1 MESWHWQEG
10 SASLSLHP
18 TKVPSFLCLRIDPGK
33 GAKEELYPGEQG
45 MPRHPDNPKA
55 HSSRPDPA
63 VPKQL
68 SSSPRLLKAPAC
80 PTPNSLHPSLTPH

>member
-1 MESWHWQEG
+1 MESLHWQGG

-33 GAKEELYPGEQG
+33 GAKEELYPEQG
-45 MPRHPDNPKA
+45 MPRHPDNPEV

-63 VPKQL
+63 ASKQL
-68 SSSPRLLKAPAC
+68 SSSPDC
-80 PTPNSLHPSLTPH
+80 